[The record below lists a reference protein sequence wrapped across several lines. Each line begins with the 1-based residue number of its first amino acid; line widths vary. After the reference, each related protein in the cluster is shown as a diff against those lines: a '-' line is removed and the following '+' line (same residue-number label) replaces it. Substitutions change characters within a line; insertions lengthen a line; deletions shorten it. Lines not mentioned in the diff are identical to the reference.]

1 MYRSHRL
8 VRSPSCPSA
17 ALAALAT
24 AALLVPCP
32 APAASP
38 AAPAPTASPATDGP
52 ERLTDGTSIVF
63 DVVEAFT
70 GDLPEIRGRGELRV
84 LVPYNHTEFYVSRGS
99 PHGYVYETMMTAQK
113 FLNQKV
119 PRKAPHL
126 SILFVPTP
134 TERLLPDL
142 LAGRGDV
149 AAGLLVVTPERRAIA
164 SFTRPIVT
172 GVDEIL
178 VRHAN
183 APALASLDELAGKT
197 VHVLAG
203 TSQAAHL
210 GDLSRRLVAAGRPA
224 VRIVEV
230 PAPATREAVLRMVD
244 DGDADYA
251 IATDVLARLWSGVLP
266 GIRLQPDLRLA
277 SDEAIA
283 WAVRPGNPKLL
294 AALDAFLSQKGREA
308 TLAAAVEFQR
318 YYQSLPRLRG
328 ALHQDSLARIGE
340 HAPHFREAGERFGFD
355 WLLLGAQAFQ
365 ESGLDPAARNPT
377 GAVGL
382 MQVLPSTAAQMG
394 FPDVEKPRSNVLAGS
409 AYLRHLRDEW
419 FDDPAIPAEDRI
431 YFALAAYNAG
441 PGAIADMRRRA
452 KRAGLDP
459 NRWFGNVEI
468 VVQQRIGDETPGYI
482 SNIHRYYLAYK
493 LSPPASP

>member
-1 MYRSHRL
+1 
-8 VRSPSCPSA
+8 
-17 ALAALAT
+17 
-24 AALLVPCP
+24 VP
-32 APAASP
+32 
-38 AAPAPTASPATDGP
+38 PTATPSSPVSSGTDGP
-52 ERLTDGTSIVF
+52 ERFADGSAIVF
-63 DVVEAFT
+63 DAVEPFT
-70 GDLPEIRGRGELRV
+70 GDLPEIRKRGELRV

-99 PHGYVYETMMTAQK
+99 PHGYVYETMMAAQK
-113 FLNQKV
+113 FLNRKV

-149 AAGLLVVTPERRAIA
+149 AAGLLLVTPERREVV

-172 GVDEIL
+172 GVDEIV
-178 VRHAN
+178 VRHAD
-183 APALASLDELAGKT
+183 APALASLDDLAGKT

-203 TSQAAHL
+203 TSLATHL
-210 GDLSRRLVAAGRPA
+210 RDLDRRLVAAGKA
-224 VRIVEV
+224 AIRIVEL
-230 PAPATREAVLRMVD
+230 PPPATREAVLRMVD

-251 IATDVLARLWSGVLP
+251 VATDLLARLWSGVLP
-266 GIRLQPDLRLA
+266 GLRLQPELTLA

-283 WAVRPGNPKLL
+283 WAVRPGNPQLL

-308 TLAAAVEFQR
+308 TLAAAVQFQR

-328 ALHQDSLARIGE
+328 ALQKDSLARIGE

-382 MQVLPSTAAQMG
+382 MQVMPSTGAQMG
-394 FPDVEKPRSNVLAGS
+394 YPDVEKPRANVLAGS

-419 FDDPAIPAEDRI
+419 FADPAIPPEDRI

-441 PGAIADMRRRA
+441 PGAIGEMRRRA

-468 VVQQRIGDETPGYI
+468 VVQQHIGDETPGYI
-482 SNIHRYYLAYK
+482 SNIHRYYLVYK
-493 LSPPASP
+493 LSPPVAP